1 MASLHEALDERDD
14 LDPYGDP
21 VKRMLFAA
29 QLAFE
34 VEDVQALAVE
44 HLVHVFPGEAPCL
57 VYVDEETGKAVL
69 AAAGTVARA
78 GLLDADS
85 DESPF
90 ARAPG
95 VASLSQLVTRALPP
109 PGTAARDYGA
119 SGEAEA
125 ACEAFSRAVRAD
137 GVHLLELW
145 YVHSGAPSAVAQ
157 AHLRRLRFIAEQL
170 VPDLAPGL
178 RIEATEVSDPH
189 LSSWYDR
196 EHSQIQVEEWINIP
210 CPESGP
216 LPQSGQGWD
225 ARSLSVSGAWLKA
238 LVTQYD
244 EKLFSANIRGYLG
257 RNRSASNINHGIQ
270 QTIDERPEMF
280 WPFNNG
286 ITALVHEIGQVK
298 DGTLPVRGLSIING
312 AQTVGVISKAP
323 PEQAERIQVTARFIR
338 CDDAQTVRDIIRYN
352 NRQNPTLA
360 ADYRSTDTIQNRLRE
375 QFDELGVVGYNG
387 GRRGGIEDV
396 IRRPGENMIRATV
409 AGQALAA
416 FHGDPVT
423 AYHGKNA
430 IWEDDA
436 LYARVFNKHID
447 APHVIF
453 CHSLYKAVE
462 QRKRELFQLPA
473 DEMTSF
479 IGGQINFLHGAGA
492 TWLLVTALAESLE
505 TVLDRPIAE
514 RTALSFRDPDPEQA
528 AKHWAPLVAL
538 ALTFADL
545 SLADVVSGSG
555 KIRDEAVLSK
565 ALKAFHALIASQADL
580 QHSRFKKFARHVVL
594 AASDT
599 AETAERMGEDR

>member
-29 QLAFE
+29 QMAFE
-34 VEDVQALAVE
+34 VEDIQALAVE
-44 HLVHVFPGEAPCL
+44 HLVQVLPGEAPCL

-85 DESPF
+85 NESPLSHVS
-90 ARAPG
+90 G
-95 VASLSQLVTRALPP
+95 IASLSHLVAQALSLP
-109 PGTAARDYGA
+109 GA
-119 SGEAEA
+119 SATESELPSEVEA
-125 ACEAFSRAVRAD
+125 ACRDFGDSMRTGAVQR
-137 GVHLLELW
+137 LELW

-157 AHLRRLRFIAEQL
+157 AHLRRLRHIAEPL
-170 VPDLAPGL
+170 LTGLAAAL
-178 RIEATEVSDPH
+178 RIEDAEVSDPH

-196 EHSQIQVEEWINIP
+196 EHSQIQVEDWVNIP
-210 CPESGP
+210 CPEGGP
-216 LPQSGQGWD
+216 LPQSGPGWD

-238 LVTQYD
+238 LVTQHE

-270 QTIDERPEMF
+270 QTIDDRPEMF

-286 ITALVHEIGQVK
+286 ITALVHEIEQVK
-298 DGTLPVRGLSIING
+298 DGVLPVRGLSIING
-312 AQTVGVISKAP
+312 AQTVGVISKAR

-360 ADYRSTDTIQNRLRE
+360 ADYRSTDPIQNRLRE
-375 QFDELGVVGYNG
+375 QFDELGVIGYNG

-416 FHGDPVT
+416 FHGDPAT
-423 AYHGKNA
+423 AYHRKNA

-436 LYARVFNKHID
+436 LYAGVFHKRIN

-462 QRKRELFQLPA
+462 QRARQLYQLPT
-473 DEMTSF
+473 DEKTAF
-479 IGGQINFLHGAGA
+479 IEGQIGFLRGGGA
-492 TWLLVTALAESLE
+492 TWLLITALAESLD
-505 TVLDRPIAE
+505 TVLGRAIPNRSELA
-514 RTALSFRDPDPEQA
+514 FRKPDPEQA
-528 AKHWAPLVAL
+528 VKHWAPLVELGL
-538 ALTFADL
+538 AAAHH
-545 SLADVVSGSG
+545 SLANAVSSSG
-555 KIRDEAVLSK
+555 RFRDEAVRTE
-565 ALKAFHALIASQADL
+565 ALTAFQAMMGLFVSDHGPRCKAFAAQVSPLADN
-580 QHSRFKKFARHVVL
+580 SA
-594 AASDT
+594 DT
-599 AETAERMGEDR
+599 TDQKDEA